1 MLESQSYH
9 AVLAVQASC
18 ARTCALAER
27 AARGLDG
34 CAAAWASG
42 AGQSRPDI
50 QVTPMAT
57 LYVQDGSGFREAAA
71 PEVFSRTRSLI
82 AQRFRTGSQV
92 LGHPSVVQEFLYLR
106 LGGLEYEVFGLL
118 HLDNRH
124 RLIQMEEL
132 FRGTL
137 AGASVHPREVMKSA
151 LAHNSA
157 AVILFHNHPSGILEP
172 SSADEFITLRLRDA
186 LALIDIRVLDHLIVG
201 DGTFSFAQH
210 GLL

>member
-1 MLESQSYH
+1 M
-9 AVLAVQASC
+9 
-18 ARTCALAER
+18 T
-27 AARGLDG
+27 
-34 CAAAWASG
+34 
-42 AGQSRPDI
+42 
-50 QVTPMAT
+50 T
-57 LYVQDGSGFREAAA
+57 LYVQDGSVFREAAA

-92 LGHPSVVQEFLYLR
+92 LSRPSVVQEFLHLR

-118 HLDNRH
+118 HLDNRY
-124 RLIQMEEL
+124 RLIEVEEL

-137 AGASVHPREVMKSA
+137 SEAAVHPREVIKSA

-157 AVILFHNHPSGILEP
+157 AVILFHNHPSGALEP
-172 SSADEFITLRLRDA
+172 SQPDEFITLRLRDA
-186 LALIDIRVLDHLIVG
+186 LALVDIRVLDHLIVG